1 MKKLLPILL
10 LAATAHAAPVF
21 TTEQTTNE
29 IRVLADGK
37 LFCAYVFRGASKP
50 YVYPLTAPDG
60 VTLNREFP
68 MREVAGESH
77 DHPHH
82 RSFWFAH
89 GDVNGIDF
97 WSVAKGAGT
106 IDTVGSPEVAM
117 HGGVVTVHAQH
128 NWTAPDA
135 KIVVTDESVLD
146 FGALKGGDRYIDFA
160 ITLKAGGE
168 AVKLGDT
175 KEGTMALRLRDE
187 FNFTNTDTLARNS
200 DGADG
205 KKIWGLRSRWV
216 NYETKIDGGWHGVAM
231 LDHPKNPLSPQRW
244 HARDY
249 GLLAVNPF
257 GEKAFD
263 PKSEKAGGFT
273 IEPGKSLTLRYRIVL
288 YAGRKKAGEM
298 DNLFRT
304 YEGSGGDR

>member
-10 LAATAHAAPVF
+10 LAATANAAPVF
-21 TTEQTTNE
+21 TMEQDANE
-29 IRVLADGK
+29 VRVLADGK

-60 VTLNREFP
+60 VKLNREYP
-68 MREVAGESH
+68 MTEVAGETH

-89 GDVNGIDF
+89 GDVNGVDF

-106 IDTVGSPEVAM
+106 IDTVGTPKAAVE
-117 HGGVVTVHAQH
+117 GNVVTVSANHS
-128 NWTAPDA
+128 WTAPDA
-135 KIVVTDESVLD
+135 KVMAKDETTLA
-146 FGALKGGDRYIDFA
+146 FGALKGGDRYIDFS
-160 ITLKAGGE
+160 ITLSADAAAKF
-168 AVKLGDT
+168 GDT

-187 FNFTNTDTLARNS
+187 FGFKNKDTFALNS
-200 DGADG
+200 EGSD
-205 KKIWGLRSRWV
+205 KSKIWGQRARWGY
-216 NYETKIDGGWHGVAM
+216 YETKLDGKVHGVAV
-231 LDHPKNPLSPQRW
+231 LTHPGNPLSPSRW

-263 PKSEKAGGFT
+263 KKSTKEGGLT
-273 IEPGKSLTLRYRIVL
+273 VEPGKPVTFKYRMVF
-288 YAGRKKAGEM
+288 YAGRKKADDVE
-298 DNLFRT
+298 NLYRD
-304 YEGSGGDR
+304 YAR